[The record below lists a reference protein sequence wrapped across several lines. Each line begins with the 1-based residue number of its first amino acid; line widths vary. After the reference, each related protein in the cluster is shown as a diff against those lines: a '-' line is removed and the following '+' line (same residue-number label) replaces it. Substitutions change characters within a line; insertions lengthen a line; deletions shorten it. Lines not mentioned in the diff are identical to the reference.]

1 MFVFSVAVLFGR
13 FHLVCLGL
21 ALSLLALAII
31 ILKLPYGTVHKSSES
46 WLSAV
51 AVATVGT
58 GKDIDIYNK
67 LLPSS
72 FPSLR
77 SGAVRRGLVA

>member
-1 MFVFSVAVLFGR
+1 
-13 FHLVCLGL
+13 LVCLGL

-58 GKDIDIYNK
+58 CNFDFDKFKSILKFFTPN
-67 LLPSS
+67 
-72 FPSLR
+72 
-77 SGAVRRGLVA
+77 